1 MGRKTRWKPWISGAL
16 AIIVLSGILAWTLAT
31 RDTPADPTDVATSPE
46 SQTPASILAEA
57 LALVEAQKTVD
68 ADLLKELSGG
78 AYTLEDPLVV
88 VDPYDRSP
96 LTALVVYRTAVP
108 TRTTL
113 HVAGKDELSS
123 LDFAF
128 DAYSTDHFVP
138 VYGLYADQ
146 VNEVVLSAV
155 DEKGAITRK
164 TLSIET
170 SPVSPVL
177 ANLLIQTD
185 LTDAERYQP
194 GFNFAYCFNGMK
206 AAYDVHGDFRWF
218 LKDPY
223 NFPTCYDFNGHF
235 LVVKG
240 ADAQGDV
247 FLYEID
253 PLGRIY
259 RLLHSPYGL
268 HHAVEPYSNDR
279 LLLTGSLGETI
290 EDLVYELDASTGA
303 VVNQVDLKTILQ
315 RSRPG
320 LGLVGTP
327 DWFHLNAIAPVPGSG
342 DLLVSG
348 RFQSAVVRFAW
359 PSGTVDWI
367 LAPPQGWS
375 MMFRKYLLDPIGN
388 GFEWSY
394 NQHAPEILP
403 DQDGN
408 PDTLDILLFDNG
420 NQRFVLDA
428 ELQRRIRNNE
438 IVPPERYS
446 RLVQYRIDEKN
457 RTIEQI
463 WEYGK
468 EEGETLYA
476 DARGN
481 VNLLANGT
489 ILGLFATGSESVAYH
504 AITVEVDREDGVV
517 WQAMAAS
524 RDATGRLE
532 EYRTTRMEIYNA
544 SANELQIGTP
554 VLDLIP
560 QEVLDRYGLHE

>member
-1 MGRKTRWKPWISGAL
+1 MGRKIRWKPWISGVL
-16 AIIVLSGILAWTLAT
+16 AIAVLSGILAWTFAT
-31 RDTPADPTDVATSPE
+31 RGSPADPNGAATSPG
-46 SQTPASILAEA
+46 SQTLADILAES

-68 ADLLKELSGG
+68 AELLKELSGG
-78 AYTLEDPLVV
+78 GYTLEDPLVV

-96 LTALVVYRTAVP
+96 LTALVLYRTAVP

-113 HVAGKDELSS
+113 HVSGKDELSS
-123 LDFAF
+123 LEFTF
-128 DAYSTDHFVP
+128 DAYSTDHVVP

-146 VNEVVLSAV
+146 ANEVVLSAV
-155 DEKGAITRK
+155 DEKGATTSK
-164 TLSIET
+164 TLSIRT
-170 SPVSPVL
+170 SPVTPVL
-177 ANLLIQTD
+177 ADILVQTD
-185 LTDAERYQP
+185 LTDADRYQP
-194 GFNFAYCFNGMK
+194 GFNFTYGFNGMK
-206 AAYDVHGDFRWF
+206 AAYDVHGDYRWY

-223 NFPTCYDFNGHF
+223 NFPTCYDFKGHF
-235 LVVKG
+235 LVSKG
-240 ADAQGDV
+240 STLQGDV
-247 FLYEID
+247 LLYEID

-259 RLLHSPYGL
+259 RLLQSPYGL
-268 HHAVEPYSNDR
+268 HHAVEPVSGDR
-279 LLLTGSLGETI
+279 LLLTGSLGETV

-303 VVNQVDLKTILQ
+303 VVNRIDLKTILQ

-320 LGLVGTP
+320 LGQIGSP

-342 DLLVSG
+342 DILISG
-348 RFQSAVVRFAW
+348 RVQSAVVRLAW
-359 PSGTVDWI
+359 PTGTIDWI
-367 LAPPQGWS
+367 LTPPQGWS
-375 MMFRKYLLDPIGN
+375 MMFRKYLLDPVGT
-388 GFEWSY
+388 GFEWSH

-420 NQRFVLDA
+420 NERFALDA

-438 IVPPERYS
+438 IAPPERYS

-463 WEYGK
+463 WSYGK
-468 EEGETLYA
+468 EEGESLYA

-489 ILGLFATGSESVAYH
+489 ILGYFATGSESVEYH
-504 AITVEVDREDGVV
+504 AITIEVDREDGVV

-524 RDATGRLE
+524 RDADGMLE
-532 EYRTTRMEIYNA
+532 EYRTTRMEIYNIT
-544 SANELQIGTP
+544 ANELQIGTP

-560 QEVLDRYGLHE
+560 QEVLDRYGLHR